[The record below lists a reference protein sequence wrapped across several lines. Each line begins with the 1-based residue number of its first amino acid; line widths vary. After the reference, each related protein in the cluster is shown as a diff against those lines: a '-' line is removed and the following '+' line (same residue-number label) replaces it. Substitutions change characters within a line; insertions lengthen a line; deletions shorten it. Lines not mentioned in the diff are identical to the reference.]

1 MKSLLR
7 ISALSAAAGIFI
19 ASAGAGAQLLI
30 IGNDEKVSFD
40 ENTGKTITH
49 PAGKDTVS
57 IIDIADPANPKII
70 VNLALMNTITG
81 PPVNLAITPDRH
93 LALVA
98 NSLDWVKDGDGWK
111 GAPDNKIYVI
121 DLAASPPTQ
130 IGTVEAGKQASGM
143 AINRAGTL
151 ALVANR
157 AENSV
162 TALATS
168 DGKNVKPIG
177 TVSVATQPTAA
188 VAAPPP
194 ALPVAVAITPDGKRA
209 LVVKSGA
216 NRVGLLDIDGQKV
229 SYAQVDGKNYDMA
242 TGLNPLNVQITPD
255 GKLAIV
261 NNIGGGQDGQVDTVG
276 VIDLEAS
283 PPRVID
289 QIVVGDGPEGLAVSP
304 AGGYAASLIL
314 NGTGGTPKTAFYRH
328 DKSYVALLKI
338 DGKTVRKVAQAD
350 VGGLAE
356 GIAFSPDGRYLYVG
370 NFVDG
375 DIDILRVD
383 GDTPDQGGQPG
394 STRASRLDAQQYA
407 LSETENRKMTE
418 IQRVAILTGAAGGIG
433 RGMTRALLAAGIG
446 VAGIDRDRER
456 PSRRA
461 RVSKARQPICS
472 QSKPT

>member
-1 MKSLLR
+1 MKTLMRLIALAPAVGALLMP
-7 ISALSAAAGIFI
+7 LHAAR
-19 ASAGAGAQLLI
+19 AQLLI
-30 IGNDEKVSFD
+30 TGNDEKVSFD

-57 IIDIADPANPKII
+57 IIDIADPVKPKI
-70 VNLALMNTITG
+70 VTNLPLMNTITG

-98 NSLDWVKDGDGWK
+98 NSLDWVKDGESWK
-111 GAPDNKIYVI
+111 GVPDNKIYII
-121 DLAASPPTQ
+121 DLTASPPTQ
-130 IGTVEAGKQASGM
+130 IGTVEGGKQASGM

-157 AENSV
+157 AEDSV
-162 TALATS
+162 TALAI
-168 DGKNVKPIG
+168 DGKSVKPVG

-188 VAAPPP
+188 IATPPP

-209 LVVKSGA
+209 LVAKSGA
-216 NRVGLLDIDGQKV
+216 NRVGLLDIDGQKID
-229 SYAQVDGKNYDMA
+229 YAQVDGKNYDMA
-242 TGLNPLNVQITPD
+242 TGLNPINVEITPD

-261 NNIGGGQDGQVDTVG
+261 NNIGGSQDGQVDTVG
-276 VIDLEAS
+276 VIDLEAN

-289 QIVVGDGPEGLAVSP
+289 QVVVGDGPEGLAISP

-338 DGKTVRKVAQAD
+338 NGKTVRKVGQAD

-375 DIDILRVD
+375 NMDILRLD
-383 GDTPDQGGQPG
+383 GDTLTKVANFALSGHPASMRG
-394 STRASRLDAQQYA
+394 ST
-407 LSETENRKMTE
+407 
-418 IQRVAILTGAAGGIG
+418 
-433 RGMTRALLAAGIG
+433 
-446 VAGIDRDRER
+446 
-456 PSRRA
+456 P
-461 RVSKARQPICS
+461 
-472 QSKPT
+472 